1 MEVPNVVAEYV
12 GLRAK
17 MYSYVLASGGGEQKA
32 KGVPKAAKKQLSHA
46 AYKQALLERVQPSV
60 AFQRIASKRHK
71 THVVE
76 CQKSGINCYNDKVYQ
91 LSPME
96 NRPLGHRCNANY
108 QQVCCDGP
116 SLIYRDDMSAEVL
129 QASAATVAKGPLCW
143 RNDEIVPRAG
153 GPEEDVEEYQ
163 ESSAAE
169 ESDGDAGRGE

>member
-1 MEVPNVVAEYV
+1 MV
-12 GLRAK
+12 G
-17 MYSYVLASGGGEQKA
+17 
-32 KGVPKAAKKQLSHA
+32 
-46 AYKQALLERVQPSV
+46 
-60 AFQRIASKRHK
+60 
-71 THVVE
+71 

-129 QASAATVAKGPLCW
+129 QASEVSVAKGLLCW
-143 RNDEIVPRAG
+143 RNDER
-153 GPEEDVEEYQ
+153 EEDVEEYQ